1 MIFHA
6 TEVSGL
12 KVGASN
18 WVFFTLDTGDMPFTY
33 TLRNYFVFS
42 RDYPAEASSYA
53 FNLSRG
59 DSIDWAEGFA
69 KGKTPGPSNTGDP
82 DSNKQLWF
90 LMDNSEWWS
99 FGKKYIAATLAYGG
113 VVVLGDSYEEL
124 GNEWEAVAADARKTG
139 KVNVKPI
146 IKPLPAPI
154 EPEPPSVTT
163 EPPSVTTPVI
173 GPSSALSLNDYK
185 AIGSGAVARGIRPA
199 DLALVLYAESG
210 LNPAKVNTQNGSVV
224 ARGANQITLD
234 GAAAIGID
242 QAEWS
247 TINTLSLESQLGK
260 YIFRF
265 FDKVARSGSYDS
277 AVTLYQTNFAPATV
291 GRTNILYTAN
301 QDPAAYKANRW
312 LDAKNKG
319 YIEVADLRDVLA
331 RRVQEKA
338 FLDHLAKLQAAGY
351 PGEPSLAMP
360 GGSLGT
366 ILFLAGGVGALVYW
380 LKNRSAS

>member
-33 TLRNYFVFS
+33 SLRNFFTFS
-42 RDYPAEASSYA
+42 RDYPAEASSYS

-59 DSIDWAEGFA
+59 DSIDWAESFA
-69 KGKTPGPSNTGDP
+69 KGKTPGPSNVGLP

-90 LMDNSEWWS
+90 PMDNNQWWS
-99 FGKKYIAATLAYGG
+99 FGKKYIAASIAYGG

-124 GNEWEAVAADARKTG
+124 GNEWETVAAEARKNGTA
-139 KVNVKPI
+139 NVKPVV
-146 IKPLPAPI
+146 KPLLDVDPS
-154 EPEPPSVTT
+154 PPSVT
-163 EPPSVTTPVI
+163 SPVI
-173 GPSSALSLNDYK
+173 GPSPALTLNDYK
-185 AIGSGAVARGIRPA
+185 ALGSGAVTRGIRPA

-210 LNPAKVNTQNGSVV
+210 LNPAAVNTQNGSVV
-224 ARGANQITLD
+224 ARGANQITLT

-265 FDKVARSGSYDS
+265 FDKIARSGSYDS

>member
-18 WVFFTLDTGDMPFTY
+18 WVFFTLDTSDMPFTY

-59 DSIDWAEGFA
+59 DSIDWAERFA
-69 KGKTPGPSNTGDP
+69 KGKTPGPSNTGNP

-90 LMDNSEWWS
+90 PMDNSEWWS

-163 EPPSVTTPVI
+163 PVI

-185 AIGSGAVARGIRPA
+185 AIGSGAVARSIRPA

-210 LNPAKVNTQNGSVV
+210 LNPAAVNTQNGSVV
-224 ARGANQITLD
+224 ARGANQITLT

-265 FDKVARSGSYDS
+265 FDKIARSGSYDS

-351 PGEPSLAMP
+351 PGEPNLAMP

>member
-18 WVFFTLDTGDMPFTY
+18 WVFFKLDTGDMPFTY
-33 TLRNYFVFS
+33 SLRNFFTFS
-42 RDYPAEASSYA
+42 RDYPAEASSYS

-59 DSIDWAEGFA
+59 DSIDWAESFA
-69 KGKTPGPSNTGDP
+69 KGKTPGPSNVGLP

-90 LMDNSEWWS
+90 PMDNNQWWS
-99 FGKKYIAATLAYGG
+99 FGKKYIAASIAYGG

-124 GNEWEAVAADARKTG
+124 GNEWETVAAEARKNGTAS
-139 KVNVKPI
+139 VKPVV
-146 IKPLPAPI
+146 KPLLDVDPS
-154 EPEPPSVTT
+154 PPSVT
-163 EPPSVTTPVI
+163 SPVI
-173 GPSSALSLNDYK
+173 GPSPALTLNDYK
-185 AIGSGAVARGIRPA
+185 ALGSGAVTRGIRPA

-210 LNPAKVNTQNGSVV
+210 LNPAAVNTQNGSVV
-224 ARGANQITLD
+224 ARGANQITLT
-234 GAAAIGID
+234 GAAAIGLD

-265 FDKVARSGSYDS
+265 FDKIARSGSYDS

-301 QDPAAYKANRW
+301 QDPAAYQANRW
-312 LDAKNKG
+312 LDSKSKG